1 MNVARKIVGAFA
13 IISAV
18 LAVLIRGPQDVTNT
32 FLWTVVWLVLVGI
45 DRWRTSKVQPV
56 DQRPRHQ

>member
-18 LAVLIRGPQDVTNT
+18 LAVLIRGAQDVTNT
-32 FLWTVVWLVLVGI
+32 FLWTVVWLGLVGI
-45 DRWRTSKVQPV
+45 DRWRTSKGQPV